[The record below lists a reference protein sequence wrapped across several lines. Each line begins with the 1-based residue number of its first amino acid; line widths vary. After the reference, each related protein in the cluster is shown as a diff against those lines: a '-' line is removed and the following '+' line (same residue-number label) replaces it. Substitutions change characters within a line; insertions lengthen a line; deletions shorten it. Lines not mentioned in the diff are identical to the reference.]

1 MQFPFLSRQTVKGL
15 ISIHQVALM
24 DSCVPLVYQPTGEMD
39 IYNQPIADY
48 VEGADLACKFRY
60 LSSREIAAS
69 AVNAVAEL
77 RLKPTDSL
85 DPKQRIRMV
94 HLFGNPFPAPNL
106 FEVIS
111 GGLLDYVANV
121 YQLSLVNDGTE

>member
-1 MQFPFLSRQTVKGL
+1 MPMIYHVIGY
-15 ISIHQVALM
+15 
-24 DSCVPLVYQPTGEMD
+24 DSL
-39 IYNQPIADY
+39 NQPIATWVA
-48 VEGADLACKFRY
+48 VEPLACKFRY

>member
-1 MQFPFLSRQTVKGL
+1 MQFPFLSEQTVKGL
-15 ISIHQVALM
+15 VSIHQAALM
-24 DSCVPLVYQPTGEMD
+24 DSCVPLAYQTTGEMD
-39 IYNQPIADY
+39 KYNQPLSSY
-48 VEGADLACKFRY
+48 VAGQPLACKFRY

-69 AVNAVAEL
+69 AISATAEL

-85 DPKQRIRMV
+85 DVKQRIRMV

-106 FEVIS
+106 YEVVN